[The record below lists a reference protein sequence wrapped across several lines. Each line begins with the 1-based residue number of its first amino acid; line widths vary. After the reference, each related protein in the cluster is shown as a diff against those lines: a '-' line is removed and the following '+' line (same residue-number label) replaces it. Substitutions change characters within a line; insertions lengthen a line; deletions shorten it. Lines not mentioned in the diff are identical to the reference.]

1 MKKDAGQ
8 IYFACKNGENIEVG
22 NYTRGMFTYVPQ
34 GKFILSGT
42 IRENLDFVNES
53 ATEEEIAQALEVS
66 NCTSFI
72 EKLPDGLET
81 KIGERG
87 SGLSEGQLQRLSLA
101 RALISGAPILILDEL
116 TSSLD
121 SATEAEVLKNIK
133 NLKNSYNPKITLN
146 FLYVLI
152 RNKLIC
158 WDFETIVIISSNIAY
173 TK

>member
-1 MKKDAGQ
+1 
-8 IYFACKNGENIEVG
+8 
-22 NYTRGMFTYVPQ
+22 MFTYVPQ

-53 ATEEEIAQALEVS
+53 ATEEEIAQALEIS
-66 NCTSFI
+66 NCMNFI

-133 NLKNSYNPKITLN
+133 NLKNRTCI
-146 FLYVLI
+146 
-152 RNKLIC
+152 
-158 WDFETIVIISSNIAY
+158 IVTHRDSISSICDREFVVENW
-173 TK
+173 KVREKVKKNERE